1 MRIFNNLI
9 SQNNIRPSP
18 LRLLGFT
25 LLELLIVMTLLGIAA
40 LLVVPRVGG
49 GQMVQ
54 LQSQVREVVAL
65 LNYARRS
72 AIIDGKIQTIIMLP
86 GDAEQPVPIQDST
99 WTSRGATLAW
109 SDKTTDRPK
118 DRFEMTFYPEG
129 GSDGG
134 ELIVTQQD
142 KFKMKITV
150 HPITGKI
157 VADFVK

>member
-1 MRIFNNLI
+1 MSITR
-9 SQNNIRPSP
+9 SQV
-18 LRLLGFT
+18 LGFT
-25 LLELLIVMTLLGIAA
+25 LLELLIVMTLIGIAA

-54 LQSQVREVVAL
+54 LQAQVREAVAL

-72 AIIDGKIQTIIMLP
+72 AIIDGKVQTVILLP
-86 GDAEQPVPIQDST
+86 GAAEQPVPIQNNT

-109 SDKTTDRPK
+109 SDQTTEHPK
-118 DRFEMTFYPEG
+118 DRFEITFYPEG
-129 GSDGG
+129 GSSGG
-134 ELIVTQQD
+134 ELIITQED

-157 VADFVK
+157 IADFVKS

>member
-1 MRIFNNLI
+1 MSITR
-9 SQNNIRPSP
+9 SQVS
-18 LRLLGFT
+18 GFT
-25 LLELLIVMTLLGIAA
+25 LLELLIVMTLIGIVA

-54 LQSQVREVVAL
+54 LQAQVREAVAL

-72 AIIDGKIQTIIMLP
+72 AIIDGKVQTVILLP
-86 GDAEQPVPIQDST
+86 GDAEQPVPIQNNT

-109 SDKTTDRPK
+109 HDQTAEHPK
-118 DRFEMTFYPEG
+118 DRFEITFYPEG
-129 GSDGG
+129 GSSGG
-134 ELIVTQQD
+134 ELIITQED

-157 VADFVK
+157 IADFVKS

>member
-1 MRIFNNLI
+1 MPRFANL
-9 SQNNIRPSP
+9 PH
-18 LRLLGFT
+18 LRGFT
-25 LLELLIVMTLLGIAA
+25 LLELLVVMTLIGIAA

-72 AIIDGKIQTIIMLP
+72 AIIEGKIKTVILTP
-86 GDAEQPVPIQDST
+86 GSAEQTAPIQPNA
-99 WTSRGATLAW
+99 WTSRGTKLAW
-109 SDKTTDRPK
+109 SEKTKDRPK
-118 DRFEMTFYPEG
+118 DRFELTFYPEG

-134 ELIVTQQD
+134 ELLVTLDD

-150 HPITGKI
+150 HPITGK
-157 VADFVK
+157 VKADFVE

>member
-1 MRIFNNLI
+1 MRQFAKLPN
-9 SQNNIRPSP
+9 SP
-18 LRLLGFT
+18 GFT
-25 LLELLIVMTLLGIAA
+25 LLELLVVMTLIGIAA

-54 LQSQVREVVAL
+54 LQAQVREIVAL

-72 AIIDGKIQTIIMLP
+72 AIIEGKIKTVILTP
-86 GDAEQPVPIQDST
+86 GNAEPAVAASTQSNT
-99 WTSRGATLAW
+99 WTSRGAKLAW
-109 SDKTTDRPK
+109 SEKNKDRPK
-118 DRFEMTFYPEG
+118 DRFELSFYPEG

-134 ELIVTQQD
+134 ELIVTQDD

-157 VADFVK
+157 KADFVE

>member
-1 MRIFNNLI
+1 MR
-9 SQNNIRPSP
+9 SRSM
-18 LRLLGFT
+18 GFT
-25 LLELLIVMTLLGIAA
+25 LLELLVVMTLLGIAA

-54 LQSQVREVVAL
+54 LQAQVREVVAL

-72 AIIDGKIQTIIMLP
+72 AIIDGKMQTILMQP
-86 GDAEQPVPIQDST
+86 GDAEHPVSIQNNT
-99 WTSRGATLAW
+99 WTSRGAKLAW
-109 SDKTTDRPK
+109 SEKTTGRPK
-118 DRFEMTFYPEG
+118 DRFEITFYPEG

-134 ELIVTQQD
+134 ELIITQED

-157 VADFVK
+157 IADFVKS

>member
-1 MRIFNNLI
+1 MRPR
-9 SQNNIRPSP
+9 ST
-18 LRLLGFT
+18 GFT
-25 LLELLIVMTLLGIAA
+25 LLELLVVMTLIGIAA

-54 LQSQVREVVAL
+54 LQAQVREVVAL

-72 AIIDGKIQTIIMLP
+72 AIIDGKIQTITMQP
-86 GDAEQPVPIQDST
+86 GDAEHPVAIQNNT
-99 WTSRGATLAW
+99 WTSRGAKLAW
-109 SDKTTDRPK
+109 SDKTTNHPK
-118 DRFEMTFYPEG
+118 ERFEITFYPEG

-134 ELIVTQQD
+134 ELIVTQED

-157 VADFVK
+157 IADFVKS